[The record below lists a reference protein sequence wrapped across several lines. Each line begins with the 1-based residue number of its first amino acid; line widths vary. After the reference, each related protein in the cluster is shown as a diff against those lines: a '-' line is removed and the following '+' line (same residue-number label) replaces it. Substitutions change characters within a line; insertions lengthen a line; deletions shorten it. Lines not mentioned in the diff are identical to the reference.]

1 VPLCPCVLIICTQ
14 GHKGTAV
21 LAYLSAM
28 NRVILFLS
36 ILLIACN
43 GNPKNYLKA
52 ENALDA
58 GREFIDACLQG
69 DFSRASYLMVQ
80 NEKNIGKLKEI
91 QGYYRQK
98 DKEGRQ
104 QYRLASI
111 TINEVEELNADS
123 TLIRYSNTFD
133 KTPEVLLVLKQPDGW
148 LVDLSVDKK
157 IQ

>member
-1 VPLCPCVLIICTQ
+1 
-14 GHKGTAV
+14 

-36 ILLIACN
+36 ILLISCN
-43 GNPKNYLKA
+43 GNPKNYQKA

-148 LVDLSVDKK
+148 LVDLAADKK